1 MMNFHRS
8 KYGGCFVYSNE
19 ALNFVGCFEY
29 SNESLNL
36 VGCFEYSNGNESL
49 NLVGCFEYSN
59 EGLNLV
65 GCFEYSIEA
74 LVSYNLQQ
82 IFRLTEQIWSSAVT
96 NGENTGFKC
105 GDKL

>member
-1 MMNFHRS
+1 V
-8 KYGGCFVYSNE
+8 GCFEYSNGKEALNLVGCFEYSNEALNLVGCFEYSNE

-29 SNESLNL
+29 SNE
-36 VGCFEYSNGNESL
+36 
-49 NLVGCFEYSN
+49 
-59 EGLNLV
+59 
-65 GCFEYSIEA
+65 A

-82 IFRLTEQIWSSAVT
+82 VFRLTEQIWSSAIT